1 MRVVA
6 TTSEKQKA
14 PESIKNQG
22 LEHSGGLGR
31 NLIEAI
37 EASTHALFPSR
48 ENGGVQAGV
57 QVPKNNK
64 SGPWFDSNMPITVS
78 AVDVARS

>member
-1 MRVVA
+1 MR
-6 TTSEKQKA
+6 TSKKSQ
-14 PESIKNQG
+14 SNDWQFV
-22 LEHSGGLGR
+22 GGLGR
-31 NLIEAI
+31 NLIEAV

-57 QVPKNNK
+57 QVPKNNE